1 MIGWLRERKDEPPAL
16 MQKMPRP
23 AWAVE
28 QAPPWTIFSSA
39 VIVQVAP
46 PSVERAT
53 SLRTPAAQP
62 VFWLLYSW

>member
-1 MIGWLRERKDEPPAL
+1 
-16 MQKMPRP
+16 MPRP
-23 AWAVE
+23 AWAFE

-62 VFWLLYSW
+62 TFWSLYSW